1 MSKELSGLV
10 MDMKS
15 TDILV
20 IIIYLKLP
28 SAGLVR
34 GYPVAD
40 FFYNAS
46 LPANRAEAEL
56 TDSMSTKLMSTSSS
70 NTFSEYG
77 DTFGTENGKVLKTTR
92 PERG

>member
-28 SAGLVR
+28 SAGLFR

-40 FFYNAS
+40 SFYNAS

-56 TDSMSTKLMSTSSS
+56 TLRCACSPIFWQVTLRFYVNKLDVH
-70 NTFSEYG
+70 FK
-77 DTFGTENGKVLKTTR
+77 FK
-92 PERG
+92 PI